1 MKNKL
6 YESLMTSISRVIKD
20 TLNEESIWDM
30 ETANGKANSKSKAAL
45 EREKNIVYKLKEL
58 GIKAQYIS
66 AGSRQTSANGR
77 NEENKLI
84 SGKNF
89 SEYQTIHINNPIN
102 NELVAGDYYIY
113 VKSAQSNYNNCVLS
127 EKMDKFGKTI
137 WENEDV
143 KYIAFVFTQNRDFY
157 EYFILDKKVLFDE
170 FNKLIDKFK
179 ENGSTKRLLDKH
191 TGNTIMYVKATGFN
205 CTYCRDFIKKH
216 CAMKFFERRYI

>member
-20 TLNEESIWDM
+20 TLNEASIWDM

-89 SEYQTIHINNPIN
+89 SEYQTIHINKQKKKKKI
-102 NELVAGDYYIY
+102 AGDYYIY

-127 EKMDKFGKTI
+127 EKTDKFGKTI

-143 KYIAFVFTQNRDFY
+143 KYIAFVFTQDRDFY

-216 CAMKFFERRYI
+216 CAMKFLERRYI

>member
-6 YESLMTSISRVIKD
+6 YESLMASISKVIKD
-20 TLNEESIWDM
+20 ALNEASIWDM

-45 EREKNIVYKLKEL
+45 DREKNIVYKLKEL

-89 SEYQTIHINNPIN
+89 SEYQTIHVNNPIK

-113 VKSAQSNYNNCVLS
+113 VKSAQSNYENCILS
-127 EKMDKFGKTI
+127 DKRDKFGKTL
-137 WENEDV
+137 WENNEV
-143 KYIAFVFTQNRDFY
+143 KYISFVFTGDIDFY
-157 EYFILDKKVLFDE
+157 EYFIIDKDILFKE
-170 FNKLIDKFK
+170 FNKLVDKF
-179 ENGSTKRLLDKH
+179 NNSGSTKRLLDKSS
-191 TGNTIMYVKATGFN
+191 GNTIMYAKANGFT
-205 CTYCRDFIKKH
+205 CTYCKEFIKKH
-216 CAMKFFERRYI
+216 SIMKFYERRYN